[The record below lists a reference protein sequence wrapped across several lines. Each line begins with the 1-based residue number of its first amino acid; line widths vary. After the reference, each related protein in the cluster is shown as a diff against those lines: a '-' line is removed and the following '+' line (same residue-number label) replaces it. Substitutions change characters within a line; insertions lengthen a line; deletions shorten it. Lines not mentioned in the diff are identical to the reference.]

1 MDHLPEVG
9 HVIKHTEEDSMSLV
23 NYEKKGRIAYI
34 TMNRPTK
41 LNALNPELVDELANT
56 WMNFRDDDDVWVAIL
71 TGAGRAFCAGV
82 DIASD
87 VEMLEMRG
95 RVGPTRVGSLMKE
108 LPVFRAAPTS
118 YEVWK
123 PIISAINGYCLGGGL
138 WLALESEIRI
148 AVESAQFGIPEPRL
162 GMPASFTSL
171 LQHYIPRG
179 IASEML
185 ITTDTISA
193 QRAYEAGLINRI
205 VSQEQLMPA
214 ATELAERICENSPL
228 AIRGAKELLLRGRDM
243 HRIDAMSLTDHVLH
257 SIMNS
262 EDMMEGFK
270 AFVEK
275 RPPVW
280 KGK

>member
-1 MDHLPEVG
+1 
-9 HVIKHTEEDSMSLV
+9 MSLV

-34 TMNRPTK
+34 TMNRPEK
-41 LNALNPELVDELANT
+41 LNALNPELVNELANT
-56 WMNFRDDDDVWVAIL
+56 WVNFRDDDDVWVGIL

-82 DIASD
+82 DIAAD
-87 VEMLEMRG
+87 VEMLEMG
-95 RVGPTRVGSLMKE
+95 ERVRQIGVGSLMKE
-108 LPVFRAAPTS
+108 APAFRAAPTS

-123 PIISAINGYCLGGGL
+123 PIIAAINGYCLGGGL
-138 WLALESEIRI
+138 WLALESDIRI

-162 GMPASFTSL
+162 GMPATFTSL

-205 VSQEQLMPA
+205 VSPEQLMPV

-228 AIRGAKELLLRGRDM
+228 AIRGVKELLQRGRDM
-243 HRIDAMSLTDHVLH
+243 NRTDAMSLTDHVVNALR
-257 SIMNS
+257 NS
-262 EDMMEGFK
+262 GDMLEGFK